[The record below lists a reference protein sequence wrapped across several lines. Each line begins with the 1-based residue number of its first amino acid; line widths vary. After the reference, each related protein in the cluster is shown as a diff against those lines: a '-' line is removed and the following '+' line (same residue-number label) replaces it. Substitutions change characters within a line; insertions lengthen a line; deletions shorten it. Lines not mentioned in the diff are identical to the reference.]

1 MWQKTLSY
9 CPFLSL
15 KACNSCS
22 VNCEPSWKISFN
34 YPLFPRLRVETF
46 GFCFYSFSCL
56 LFILDFSLHVNH
68 AFRLETSWCLFS
80 SPVWH
85 RDDAVPI
92 LFIYF
97 FSFIYIFWRLI
108 TLQYCGIS
116 LPAHCLFKRRPSV
129 FPRWL
134 STLNISYLCTQRSFQ
149 GRLMPVM
156 IS

>member
-9 CPFLSL
+9 WPFLSL

-34 YPLFPRLRVETF
+34 YPLFPRLRLETF

-56 LFILDFSLHVNH
+56 LFTLDFNLHVNH
-68 AFRLETSWCLFS
+68 AFRLETSWCLLS

-92 LFIYF
+92 LSIYF
-97 FSFIYIFWRLI
+97 FFIYLYLLEANYFTILWNIVTHPLP
-108 TLQYCGIS
+108 LQKTSQC
-116 LPAHCLFKRRPSV
+116 LPQMIVNAEHFLPLYAEE
-129 FPRWL
+129 FPRK
-134 STLNISYLCTQRSFQ
+134 THACYDQ
-149 GRLMPVM
+149 
-156 IS
+156 